1 MLTRTGLG
9 MVVQDTCF
17 PLVAQSE
24 SVRGQHGERVWPFP
38 KP

>member
-9 MVVQDTCF
+9 MVAQDTCF
-17 PLVAQSE
+17 HMVVLSE
-24 SVRGQHGERVWPFP
+24 SVRGQHGDRVRPFP